1 MKRARFPVWVN
12 LDGLAMSALRLFY
25 PREPTF
31 IVRFGTS
38 QMCHSAERQKLRKF
52 ISEFPKFRFSPDPN
66 QFISLPSRPTEG
78 RIAIVTDA
86 ERDAMDAAVPG
97 ARDDGRAGLP
107 VSRQQR
113 ADERRFFAF
122 AKASARQTS
131 IPMA

>member
-1 MKRARFPVWVN
+1 VPFSRKAK
-12 LDGLAMSALRLFY
+12 AEKIY
-25 PREPTF
+25 
-31 IVRFGTS
+31 FG
-38 QMCHSAERQKLRKF
+38 
-52 ISEFPKFRFSPDPN
+52 ISE
-66 QFISLPSRPTEG
+66 ISLFLPTQISLYPLPSRPTEG

-122 AKASARQTS
+122 AKASARQAS
-131 IPMA
+131 ILMA

>member
-1 MKRARFPVWVN
+1 MSPFGVN
-12 LDGLAMSALRLFY
+12 PDDLATSALRLFY

-38 QMCHSAERQKLRKF
+38 QMCHSAERQDLRK
-52 ISEFPKFRFSPDPN
+52 IFRNFRNFAFSPT
-66 QFISLPSRPTEG
+66 QISLYPLPSRPTEG

-122 AKASARQTS
+122 AKASARQAS
-131 IPMA
+131 ILMA